1 MANIF
6 DSFFGEG
13 AEDKFNAALDKIL
26 SKKVSNEDIINKIAD
41 YYLQIANI
49 LVSDYSSIKLDAFN
63 FRQIKIDG
71 KVYDLDALISHNQ
84 TDLTEILGS
93 VDALFSDLISR
104 GEKLKQCIS
113 EIEKKLNSR

>member
-6 DSFFGEG
+6 DSLFGEG
-13 AEDKFNAALDKIL
+13 AEDKFNTALDKIL
-26 SKKVSNEDIINKIAD
+26 SEKCSSEDIINEIAD
-41 YYLQIANI
+41 YYLQIANN
-49 LVSDYSSIKLDAFN
+49 LVSNYSKIKLDAFN
-63 FRQIKIDG
+63 SRQIKIDG
-71 KVYDLDALISHNQ
+71 KVYDLDTLISHSQ